1 MKISELFNSIQGEGK
16 RTGYPSFFIRTNF
29 CNLRC
34 KFADGNLCDTA
45 YTSWFPEDKENIG
58 VMKIP
63 DIIEE
68 YKKYSSPDIVITGGE
83 PAMQA
88 EELNELC
95 YKLKAFNK
103 NIFITLETNGTI
115 YDKFAELIDLISI
128 SPKLKSS
135 VPYSTEYEK
144 MHSNNRLNFDSFK
157 KFHQGNEK
165 GFFDLQCKFVI
176 CNENDIDEILELQKS
191 IGFKNENIF
200 LMPEGITN
208 EEISNKRKMVSELCM
223 KYKMNY
229 TDRLHILLYGNKRGY

>member
-1 MKISELFNSIQGEGK
+1 LKISELFNSIQGEGK
-16 RTGYPSFFIRTNF
+16 RTGYPSFFIRTNY

-34 KFADGNLCDTA
+34 KFSDGNLCDTA
-45 YTSWFPEDKENIG
+45 YTSWFPEDKENMGDLDISN
-58 VMKIP
+58 
-63 DIIEE
+63 IIEE
-68 YKKYSSPDIVITGGE
+68 YRKFNTNDIVITGGE

-95 YKLKAFNK
+95 QQLKKLNK

-128 SPKLKSS
+128 SPKLNSS
-135 VPYSTEYEK
+135 VPYSTEFEK
-144 MHSNNRLNFDSFK
+144 MHSSNRLNIDSFK
-157 KFHQGNEK
+157 KFHLGFEK
-165 GFFDLQCKFVI
+165 GLFDIQWKFVI
-176 CNENDIDEILELQKS
+176 CNENDIDDILELQKS

-208 EEISNKRKMVSELCM
+208 VEISTKRKMVSGLCM

-229 TDRLHILLYGNKRGY
+229 TDRLHILLFGNRRGY